1 MERPKTVFPDIA
13 AQNRSKIGAS
23 PANRPLPAVFARGSN
38 WNASELS
45 KGLHRMKKL
54 IFLLLALSV
63 FAIPSRAQSIDA
75 SLSYSYFRLGG
86 SGGINQ
92 NGVSGSVAYNPN
104 RWLGIVG
111 DFGGYHASPLGV
123 SLNTYTY
130 LFGPRLTLRNPS
142 KINPFAQALLGGSRI
157 TVGSGGGSANQFAYG
172 IGGGVDIGVLPHLA
186 FRPQVDYVGL
196 DTSGSRTNCTRV
208 SAGFVVHF

>member
-1 MERPKTVFPDIA
+1 
-13 AQNRSKIGAS
+13 
-23 PANRPLPAVFARGSN
+23 
-38 WNASELS
+38 
-45 KGLHRMKKL
+45 MKKVT
-54 IFLLLALSV
+54 FLLLALSV
-63 FAIPSRAQSIDA
+63 FAIPSRAQSVDA

-142 KINPFAQALLGGSRI
+142 KINPFAQALFGGSRI
-157 TVGSGGGSANQFAYG
+157 TVGSGGGSNNQFAYSV
-172 IGGGVDIGVLPHLA
+172 GGGVDIGLLPHLA
-186 FRPQVDYVGL
+186 LRPQVDYIGL
-196 DTSGSRTNCTRV
+196 NTPGSHTNCTRV
-208 SAGFVVHF
+208 SAGLVVHF